1 MHSTLALSLQRGTLH
16 SIPARPFSPLLPPS
30 FRAFPCVSSPA
41 TPLRTGKGPD
51 SRVPRPSAALKRSRS
66 QPQGRFRG
74 GERGGETGQGCGK
87 ARQGHSRG
95 TRISAREGR
104 KLVKDDGEEPLGKG
118 RSAPYLGLT
127 GGGIF
132 FSFPL
137 CLITTFVL
145 VGVGLW
151 PLDILA
157 FLLMERS
164 VSLLILDTFFCFP
177 WSEHFGGDALF
188 FTSVQNVSGT
198 RLFPFKL
205 VNRRVY
211 GLATKRT

>member
-1 MHSTLALSLQRGTLH
+1 M
-16 SIPARPFSPLLPPS
+16 
-30 FRAFPCVSSPA
+30 
-41 TPLRTGKGPD
+41 
-51 SRVPRPSAALKRSRS
+51 
-66 QPQGRFRG
+66 
-74 GERGGETGQGCGK
+74 
-87 ARQGHSRG
+87 
-95 TRISAREGR
+95 
-104 KLVKDDGEEPLGKG
+104 VKDDGEEPLGKG

-157 FLLMERS
+157 FLLTVRC

-205 VNRRVY
+205 FNMFMDWRQKKEREVGQDLGLVRSLVSRNFEY
-211 GLATKRT
+211 GLRKKL